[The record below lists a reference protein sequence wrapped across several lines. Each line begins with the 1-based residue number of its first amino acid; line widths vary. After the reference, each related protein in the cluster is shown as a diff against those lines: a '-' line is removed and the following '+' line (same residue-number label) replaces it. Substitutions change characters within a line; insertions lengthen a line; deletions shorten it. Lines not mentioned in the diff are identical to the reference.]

1 MKLEKTTK
9 ISAPR
14 DAIWQ
19 ILIDIPKAASLI
31 PGVKD
36 VELKSGTSYTG
47 TMQVGVGPMKLNLQ
61 GELTA
66 NPNPEDYT
74 WSLEGQAQ
82 DRRLGGGIRVIVDAE
97 VKEESAEESELSVS
111 TDIQFI
117 GRIGTLGQPLIK
129 RKADQMIEAFTKN
142 LQAAVELET

>member
-1 MKLEKTTK
+1 MKLEQTTK
-9 ISAPR
+9 IAAPR

-36 VELKSGTSYTG
+36 VELKSGQSYTG

-74 WSLEGQAQ
+74 WSLEGTAQ

-111 TDIQFI
+111 TDIQ
-117 GRIGTLGQPLIK
+117 L
-129 RKADQMIEAFTKN
+129 
-142 LQAAVELET
+142 

>member
-1 MKLEKTTK
+1 MKLEQTTK

-117 GRIGTLGQPLIK
+117 GRIGTLGQPLIRSK
-129 RKADQMIEAFTKN
+129 SSAMMKDFVKN
-142 LQAAVELET
+142 LQKELG

>member
-1 MKLEKTTK
+1 M
-9 ISAPR
+9 
-14 DAIWQ
+14 
-19 ILIDIPKAASLI
+19 I

-117 GRIGTLGQPLIK
+117 GRIGTLGQPLIRSK
-129 RKADQMIEAFTKN
+129 SSAMMKDFVKN
-142 LQAAVELET
+142 LEKELG

>member
-1 MKLEKTTK
+1 MKLEQTTK

-66 NPNPEDYT
+66 NPNPED
-74 WSLEGQAQ
+74 
-82 DRRLGGGIRVIVDAE
+82 
-97 VKEESAEESELSVS
+97 
-111 TDIQFI
+111 
-117 GRIGTLGQPLIK
+117 
-129 RKADQMIEAFTKN
+129 
-142 LQAAVELET
+142 

>member
-1 MKLEKTTK
+1 MKLEQTTK
-9 ISAPR
+9 ISASR

-36 VELKSGTSYTG
+36 VEFKSGQSYTG

-66 NPNPEDYT
+66 NPNPEDYAG
-74 WSLEGQAQ
+74 SLEGTAQ

-117 GRIGTLGQPLIK
+117 GRIGTLGQPLIRSK
-129 RKADQMIEAFTKN
+129 SSKMMQDFVKN
-142 LQAAVELET
+142 LEKELG